1 MKYLLV
7 AVLISLPTVTF
18 AQNGSLQG
26 LITGTLGFINV
37 VLIPFI
43 LGIAFLIFI
52 INAVRFFVIG
62 GNNTESQENA
72 RNLAL
77 YGVGAFVLI
86 LSLWGMVN
94 ILANGIGLNEGPCI
108 DGKAVQS
115 DYLYGINSN
124 APCSSV
130 RPPPRA
136 HPRIDTVAPGNG
148 FGQGIPGSVPPGG
161 IVGDPNPAGPGVII
175 PGRDTAPTMPTSSP
189 TSFTPDGAAINTTSY
204 SKVASIATQTRTN
217 AARYLQSDLR
227 PLVGVNNLSAV
238 QTGLFADIISPKAN
252 VSERDRII
260 AILRLERLGALQ
272 TGTAQTYFTA
282 LKQYEENTD
291 IPVESRTTNFSGMVT
306 ASTQAVPLPA
316 SVISQQIVTRQQIE
330 TFLINDTDLYGKP
343 KQDAQGRQ
351 VILTNLYNP
360 TRTAAQQITYLDNL
374 ILSSVEDSNSPEAIR
389 AASIREN
396 YVDDLNTK
404 ILFTGETNLIR

>member
-130 RPPPRA
+130 RPQPRA

-161 IVGDPNPAGPGVII
+161 IVGDPNPVGPGVII
-175 PGRDTAPTMPTSSP
+175 PGRDIRPTTPTPSP
-189 TSFTPDGAAINTTSY
+189 ISFTPGGTPIISYDTVKTAQTTIKSSASSYFSSTINNDFGY
-204 SKVASIATQTRTN
+204 NKEIVA
-217 AARYLQSDLR
+217 
-227 PLVGVNNLSAV
+227 P
-238 QTGLFADIISPKAN
+238 LFADLNKVTNDQIGEFQRLKAA
-252 VSERDRII
+252 V
-260 AILRLERLGALQ
+260 RLGEIGAIPKTLVANYITTYNTYAQ
-272 TGTAQTYFTA
+272 SAGTNLGGPITLES
-282 LKQYEENTD
+282 LKLSLPTP
-291 IPVESRTTNFSGMVT
+291 IPATLISRRN
-306 ASTQAVPLPA
+306 Q
-316 SVISQQIVTRQQIE
+316 TRQQVI
-330 TFLINDTDLYGKP
+330 
-343 KQDAQGRQ
+343 DA
-351 VILTNLYNP
+351 LTASNVSTNTNHDVNSIVSNLYNIN
-360 TRTAAQQITYLDNL
+360 TAPEVRYKAVVSLYTPGTNGTPAIFNENVRSQALLFDRLLADINAEKIYTGDFNL
-374 ILSSVEDSNSPEAIR
+374 G
-389 AASIREN
+389 
-396 YVDDLNTK
+396 
-404 ILFTGETNLIR
+404 F